1 MQGTLRKRGQKWYV
15 IVDLKGS
22 DGKRKQKWINTKCEK
37 KTDAE
42 KALRAI
48 LTEIDKNTFIDTKK
62 IYFIDFIK
70 DWLDNVIIN
79 KVERTT
85 WDSYEININRHI
97 IPFFKANYKDLLL
110 KDVQPI
116 HLQKYY
122 NSKYKG
128 NNFKKDGLSANSLTK
143 HHANIKSAF
152 DYALRNNLIS
162 YNPADR
168 VELPKKE
175 KFSTTYYT
183 VEQIEKLLEACK
195 GTDIEAAVFITARY
209 GLRRGEICGL
219 KWAAINFD
227 EGTLTIQETRVRIGK
242 ETIVKKP
249 KSESSLRTLP
259 LIPEVEDYLKKL
271 QEEQEK
277 NKKALGDNYNDLGY
291 VCCWD
296 DGTPLR
302 TDFLNH
308 KFSKILK
315 NNNFPH
321 IRFHDL
327 RHSTASYLIKNGVD
341 LKNIQSWLGHADF
354 STTADIYSH
363 IDMDMKQKTAKKI
376 NDIFSKNS

>member
-1 MQGTLRKRGQKWYV
+1 MQGTLKKRGQYWYA
-15 IVDLKGS
+15 IVDLKNIE
-22 DGKRKQKWINTKCEK
+22 GKRKQKWINTKCEK

-48 LTEIDKNTFIDTKK
+48 LAEIDNNTFVDTQK
-62 IYFIDFIK
+62 IYFTDFME
-70 DWLDNVIIN
+70 DWLKNVIKN
-79 KVERTT
+79 KVEQTT
-85 WDSYEININRHI
+85 WASYEINVGRHI
-97 IPFFKANYKDLLL
+97 IPFFKENFRGLLL
-110 KDVQPI
+110 KDVQPL

-128 NNFKKDGLSANSLTK
+128 NNSGNKGLSANSLTK
-143 HHANIKSAF
+143 HHANIKSAL
-152 DYALRNNLIS
+152 DYALRINLIS

-175 KFSTTYYT
+175 KFHSNYYT
-183 VEQIEKLLEACK
+183 LEQIEKLLDACE
-195 GTDIEAAVFITARY
+195 GTEIESAVFITSYY

-219 KWAAINFD
+219 KWDAIDFN
-227 EGTLTIQETRVRIGK
+227 EKTITIKETRVKITK
-242 ETIVKKP
+242 EVIIKKP

-259 LIPEVEDYLKKL
+259 LIPEVEGHLKTLLSK
-271 QEEQEK
+271 QEENRK
-277 NKKALGDNYNDLGY
+277 YYGDNYDDSGY
-291 VCCWD
+291 VCCWS
-296 DGTPLR
+296 DGSPLG

-315 NNNFPH
+315 KNNLPH

-341 LKNIQSWLGHADF
+341 LKNIQIWLGHADF

-363 IDMDMKQKTAKKI
+363 IDMEMKQNTANKI
-376 NDIFSKNS
+376 NDIFQKK